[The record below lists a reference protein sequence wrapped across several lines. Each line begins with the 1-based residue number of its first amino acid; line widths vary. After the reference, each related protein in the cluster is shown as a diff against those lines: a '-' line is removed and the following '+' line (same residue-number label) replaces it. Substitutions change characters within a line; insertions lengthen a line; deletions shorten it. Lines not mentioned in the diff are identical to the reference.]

1 MDLPLDP
8 LRAAFAN
15 HPRSFDGFRH
25 IYPVLSRR
33 SGGLSIGVN
42 LNLDR
47 LCNFDCP
54 YCQVD
59 RRVPSPR
66 LAVEPARV
74 VEELRA
80 MLGRYAATGL
90 AETFPGVAP
99 SDRRLRD
106 IALSGDGEPTL
117 EPAFPEVCRQLAI
130 LQEAWTAAGG
140 ESFTLVCITNATM
153 LDRDDVLRGLIAL
166 CAHQGEVWG
175 KLDAGTEDWYHLVNE
190 SRVPLDRIEAN
201 LKAAAAVVPV
211 RIQSLWMTYRDRSP
225 DRAETDAW
233 LRRIEAIHLAA
244 PLRGVQIHTVARAT
258 ARSGCR
264 PLPLDW
270 LEELGDRVRALG
282 IDAEVR
288 GGMDSGAITDHAP

>member
-1 MDLPLDP
+1 MHLPLDP

-15 HPRSFDGFRH
+15 HPRAFDGFRH
-25 IYPVLSRR
+25 VYPVLSRR

-54 YCQVD
+54 YCQID

-66 LAVEPARV
+66 LPVEPSRV

-90 AETFPGVAP
+90 AEVFPGVAP
-99 SDRRLRD
+99 SQRRLRD

-117 EPAFPEVCRQLAI
+117 EPTFPEVCHHLAL
-130 LQEAWTAAGG
+130 LQKAWVAAGG
-140 ESFTLVCITNATM
+140 EEFSLVCITNATM
-153 LDRDDVLRGLIAL
+153 LDRPEVLRGLSSL
-166 CAHQGEVWG
+166 CAQQGEVWG
-175 KLDAGTEDWYHLVNE
+175 KLDAGTDDWYQLVND

-201 LKAAAAVVPV
+201 LKTAAGVIPL

-233 LRRIEAIHLAA
+233 LSRLGAIHQAA

-258 ARSGCR
+258 ARSGCH
-264 PLPLDW
+264 PLPLAW

-282 IDAEVR
+282 LEAEVR
-288 GGMDSGAITDHAP
+288 GGIDSGAIADQ

>member
-25 IYPVLSRR
+25 VYPVLSRR

-66 LAVEPARV
+66 LPVEPARV
-74 VEELRA
+74 VEELRG

-90 AETFPGVAP
+90 AEVFPGVAP
-99 SDRRLRD
+99 SERRLRD

-117 EPAFPEVCRQLAI
+117 EPAFPEVCLHLAR
-130 LQEAWTAAGG
+130 LQEAWLAAGG
-140 ESFTLVCITNATM
+140 EPFSLVCITNATR
-153 LDRDDVLRGLIAL
+153 LERPDVLRGLSAL
-166 CAHQGEVWG
+166 CARQGEVWG
-175 KLDAGTEDWYHLVNE
+175 KLDAGTDDWYGLVND

-201 LKAAAAVVPV
+201 LKVAAAVVPV
-211 RIQSLWMTYRDRSP
+211 RIQSLWMTYQG
-225 DRAETDAW
+225 RAPGQPETEAW
-233 LRRIEAIHLAA
+233 LRRLEAIHRSS

-258 ARSGCR
+258 ARSGCL
-264 PLPLDW
+264 PLPLEW
-270 LEELGDRVRALG
+270 LEALGDRVRAL
-282 IDAEVR
+282 DLAVEVR
-288 GGMDSGAITDHAP
+288 GGMDSGAIADHDS